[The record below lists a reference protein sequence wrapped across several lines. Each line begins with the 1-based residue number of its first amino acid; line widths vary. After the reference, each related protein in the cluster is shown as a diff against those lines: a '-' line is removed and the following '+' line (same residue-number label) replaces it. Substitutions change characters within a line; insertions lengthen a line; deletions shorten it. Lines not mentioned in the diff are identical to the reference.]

1 MQFRD
6 LKAQYQALKPQIDQA
21 VQTVLDDCNFI
32 SGRQVKELE
41 ESLAAYTGM
50 KHCIA
55 CANGTDALSLPLMA
69 WGIKA
74 GDAVFVPD
82 FTFFATGEVVSLVG
96 ATPVFVDVDADTF
109 NIDPVRLEAAIV
121 KVIEEGKLKPR
132 AVIPVDLFGLTA
144 DYPEIEKIAAKYDLL
159 ILEDGAQGF
168 GGMLKDKRAC
178 SFGDAASTSFFP
190 AKPLGCYGDGGA
202 VFTNDDELAAVMRS
216 IGIHGKG
223 EDKYDNVRIGMN
235 SRLDTLQAAIL
246 QVKFKAFKDYELDRV
261 NQAAAVYT
269 DKLKGLVKT
278 PVIPEGYYSS
288 WAQYV
293 IQLKNK
299 EQRDKLQE
307 DLKKE
312 GIPSMIYYIKPMHK
326 QTAFAGRE
334 FDEADFPV
342 SNQICDRVLS
352 LPIHPYIT
360 EEEQGRVIEVV
371 RRSVAESSSFYR
383 G

>member
-6 LKAQYQALKPQIDQA
+6 LKAQYMALKPQIDQA
-21 VQTVLDDCNFI
+21 LQTVLDDCNFI

-41 ESLAAYTGM
+41 ERLAAYTGM

-144 DYPEIEKIAAKYDLL
+144 DFPAIEKIAAKYDLL

-246 QVKFKAFKDYELDRV
+246 QVKFKAFIDYELEKV
-261 NQAAAVYT
+261 NQAAAFYT
-269 DKLKGLVKT
+269 EKLKGLVKT
-278 PVIPEGYYSS
+278 PVVPEGYYSS
-288 WAQYV
+288 WAQYT
-293 IQLKNK
+293 IHLENQ

-312 GIPSMIYYIKPMHK
+312 GIPSMIYYKKPMHK
-326 QTAFAGRE
+326 QTAFAGAGMD
-334 FDEADFPV
+334 FNEADFLV
-342 SNQICDRVLS
+342 CNQLCDTVLS
-352 LPIHPYIT
+352 LPMHPYLT
-360 EEEQGRVIEVV
+360 EDDQHRVSEVV
-371 RRSVAESSSFYR
+371 RRSVE

>member
-6 LKAQYQALKPQIDQA
+6 LKAQYLALKPQIDQA

-50 KHCIA
+50 KHCIT

-96 ATPVFVDVDADTF
+96 ATSVFVDVDADTF

-144 DYPEIEKIAAKYDLL
+144 DYPAIEKIAAKYDLL

-168 GGMLKDKRAC
+168 GGMLNDKRAC

-246 QVKFKAFKDYELDRV
+246 QVKFKAFKDYELDKV

-269 DKLKGLVKT
+269 EKLKGLVKT
-278 PVIPEGYYSS
+278 PVIPKGYYSC
-288 WAQYV
+288 WAQYTV
-293 IQLKNK
+293 QLQNK
-299 EQRDKLQE
+299 RQRDKLQE

-312 GIPSMIYYIKPMHK
+312 GIPSMIYYTKPMHR
-326 QTAFAGRE
+326 QIAFAGAGMD
-334 FDEADFPV
+334 FNEADFLV
-342 SNQICDRVLS
+342 CNQLCDTVLS
-352 LPIHPYIT
+352 LPMHPYLT
-360 EEEQGRVIEVV
+360 EDDQHRVSEVV
-371 RRSVAESSSFYR
+371 RRSVE

>member
-6 LKAQYQALKPQIDQA
+6 LKAQYMALKPQIDQA
-21 VQTVLDDCNFI
+21 LQTVLDDCNFI

-41 ESLAAYTGM
+41 ERLAAYTGM

-144 DYPEIEKIAAKYDLL
+144 DFPAIEKIAAKYDLL

-246 QVKFKAFKDYELDRV
+246 QVKFQAFKDYELDKV

-269 DKLKGLVKT
+269 EKLKGLVKT
-278 PVIPEGYYSS
+278 PVIPKGYYSC
-288 WAQYV
+288 WAQYTV
-293 IQLKNK
+293 QLQNK
-299 EQRDKLQE
+299 RQRDKLQE

-312 GIPSMIYYIKPMHK
+312 GIPSMIYYTKPMHR
-326 QTAFAGRE
+326 QIAFAGAGMD
-334 FDEADFPV
+334 FNEADFLV
-342 SNQICDRVLS
+342 CNQLCDTVLS
-352 LPIHPYIT
+352 LPMHPYLT
-360 EEEQGRVIEVV
+360 EDDQHRVSEVV
-371 RRSVAESSSFYR
+371 RRSVE

>member
-21 VQTVLDDCNFI
+21 VQAVLDDCNFI
-32 SGRQVKELE
+32 SGQQVKELE
-41 ESLAAYTGM
+41 ESLASYTGM

-82 FTFFATGEVVSLVG
+82 FTFFATGEVVSLVE
-96 ATPVFVDVDADTF
+96 ATPVFVDLDADTF

-144 DYPEIEKIAAKYDLL
+144 NFLEIERIAAKYDLL

-168 GGMLKDKRAC
+168 GGMLNGKRAC
-178 SFGDAASTSFFP
+178 SFGHVASTSFFP

-202 VFTNDDELAAVMRS
+202 IFTNDDELAEVMRS
-216 IGIHGKG
+216 LAIHGKG
-223 EDKYDNVRIGMN
+223 QDKYDNVRIGMN

-246 QVKFKAFKDYELDRV
+246 QVKFKAFIDYELEKV
-261 NQAAAVYT
+261 NQVAAFYT
-269 DKLKGLVKT
+269 DNLKGLVKT
-278 PVIPEGYYSS
+278 PMIPEGYYSS
-288 WAQYV
+288 WAQYT
-293 IQLKNK
+293 IQLKTLK
-299 EQRDKLQE
+299 QRDKLQE
-307 DLKKE
+307 ELKKE
-312 GIPSMIYYIKPMHK
+312 GIPSMIYYKKPMHR
-326 QTAFAGRE
+326 QSAFAGVGTL
-334 FDEADFPV
+334 FDEGDFRV
-342 SNQICDRVLS
+342 CNQLCDTVLS
-352 LPIHPYIT
+352 LPIHPYLL
-360 EEEQGRVIEVV
+360 EEEQRRVIEVV
-371 RRSVAESSSFYR
+371 RRSVEQWSS
-383 G
+383 

>member
-6 LKAQYQALKPQIDQA
+6 LKAQYIALKPQIDQA
-21 VQTVLDDCNFI
+21 LQTVLDDCNFI

-41 ESLAAYTGM
+41 ERLAAYTGM

-144 DYPEIEKIAAKYDLL
+144 DFPAIEKIAAKYDLL

-246 QVKFKAFKDYELDRV
+246 QVKFQAFKDYELDKV

-269 DKLKGLVKT
+269 EKLKGLVKT
-278 PVIPEGYYSS
+278 PVIPKGYYSC
-288 WAQYV
+288 WAQYTV
-293 IQLKNK
+293 QLQNK
-299 EQRDKLQE
+299 RQRDKLQE

-312 GIPSMIYYIKPMHK
+312 GIPSMIYYTKPMHR
-326 QTAFAGRE
+326 QIAFAGAGMD
-334 FDEADFPV
+334 FNEADFLV
-342 SNQICDRVLS
+342 CNQLCDTVLS
-352 LPIHPYIT
+352 LPMHPYLT
-360 EEEQGRVIEVV
+360 EDDQHRVSEVV
-371 RRSVAESSSFYR
+371 RRSVE